1 MGVKSVMDHAG
12 RAVMKAMGAE
22 PDAAEQDLLD
32 TLQTEHQEVKG
43 LLEDLQVAD
52 TAAQRRALVNKVR
65 YALVPH
71 SKAEERVLYAAIIA
85 LKDKDAQADGHE
97 GNLEHDLAAKTLQKL
112 VGITNA
118 ASPEHKATAKVLK
131 ELVEHHIREEE
142 GNLWSDARQHFS
154 DEERVLMNRRYL
166 VAKTRVKVP

>member
-12 RAVMKAMGAE
+12 RAVMQAMGAE

-32 TLQTEHQEVKG
+32 TLQSEHQELKD

-52 TAAQRRALVNKVR
+52 TAPQRRALVNKIR
-65 YALVPH
+65 YVLVPH
-71 SKAEERVLYAAIIA
+71 AKAEERVLYAAIIA

-118 ASPEHKATAKVLK
+118 TSPEH
-131 ELVEHHIREEE
+131 
-142 GNLWSDARQHFS
+142 
-154 DEERVLMNRRYL
+154 
-166 VAKTRVKVP
+166 